1 MVCRVDQ
8 LGLVADRPIGI
19 HVIAPDAAVGRAL
32 PFDDVELLL
41 VRRECE
47 TVGVDKIRDRG
58 GELAVRG
65 KVKYVRI
72 RLLWLLLVA
81 FPIAQDAEQRIGKPD
96 ALVGFDYNVVRRIQ
110 PFALEPVGEDRD
122 LAVLLRTCDAARD

>member
-1 MVCRVDQ
+1 M
-8 LGLVADRPIGI
+8 
-19 HVIAPDAAVGRAL
+19 
-32 PFDDVELLL
+32 
-41 VRRECE
+41 
-47 TVGVDKIRDRG
+47 
-58 GELAVRG
+58 
-65 KVKYVRI
+65 KYVRI